1 MIFLK
6 RCVVI
11 ARIDKI
17 YDPSTNT
24 VTNNTLARDSN

>member
-1 MIFLK
+1 MMFFK
-6 RCVVI
+6 HCVVI